1 MIYYNRKHFLIKT
14 LKNPHSLECLVDLYV
29 ENCSSLVVGKRK
41 SKIKSEIKQALNQ
54 TWKHYFI
61 KKDDLYSLSKKGK
74 LLEGIIDK
82 IEELDQIQTIHEDLF
97 HQFANG
103 SDEFFAI
110 CVLDLSTWLKKGKKY
125 KINYYSYYTSVG
137 VYETSMMFPKIYF
150 RPIFER
156 EEKLSRI
163 TGQPC
168 KIVQDWMILVQ
179 KIMILSENIRNYF
192 EVNKMSRTILHKYN
206 FYTI

>member
-14 LKNPHSLECLVDLYV
+14 LKNPHSLECLVALFI
-29 ENCSSLVVGKRK
+29 ENCPSLVKEKRK
-41 SKIKSEIKQALNQ
+41 SKIKSEIKQSLNH

-61 KKDDLYSLSKKGK
+61 KKDDLYSLSRKGK

-82 IEELDQIQTIHEDLF
+82 VEELDQIQTIHEDLF

-103 SDEFFAI
+103 LDDFFAV
-110 CVLDLSTWLKKGKKY
+110 CVMDESPFLKKGKKY
-125 KINYYSYYTSVG
+125 KIHYYSYYTSVG
-137 VYETSMMFPKIYF
+137 VCESSMMFPKIYF
-150 RPIFER
+150 RPILER

-168 KIVQDWMILVQ
+168 KIVEDWMVLVQ
-179 KIMILSENIRNYF
+179 KITTLSENIRNYF
-192 EVNKMSRTILHKYN
+192 EVNKMNRTILNKYN